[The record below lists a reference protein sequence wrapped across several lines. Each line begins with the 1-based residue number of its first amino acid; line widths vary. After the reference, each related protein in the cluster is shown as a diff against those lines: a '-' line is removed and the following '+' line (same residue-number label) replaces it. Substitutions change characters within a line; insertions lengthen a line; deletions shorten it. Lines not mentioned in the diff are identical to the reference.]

1 MINLEVKKTPESGL
15 SISRITLF
23 GFELNRSQTSLF
35 LILSLIGIFMLPF
48 TLAGDIFLNLFN
60 FLFST
65 LPNYLLEPDYRPED
79 YLVYHFFPIL
89 IRLIEST
96 IFLILSIYALR
107 KILRHKNTEHKI
119 KRKTIH
125 QERIVNW
132 LGLKISHG
140 QSLFIFSASL
150 VGIFFIVELFL
161 VSLLSYSIYDHGL
174 FNSLCWIPEASNQ
187 ATSHEILLNNVPLA
201 IMITFFLLC
210 LYSLFI
216 VRRGK
221 PMNPLKKITKNY
233 SLLIF
238 IVSFV
243 VLILLSARIFCHL
256 ALFNY
261 EIASLLGISSNAPNP
276 YQNEDF
282 IKTISFFCICLALM
296 ISSFF
301 LKDKNYNEIKTSD
314 ELTWLQIK
322 LTPHRAIILL
332 SVALIYI
339 VFFSYLYLSFI
350 LFFGRSF
357 NFTLF
362 FSLDFFDVVFIL
374 IVLFCY
380 YPIAK
385 ILKNHRFDNII
396 ENIDNSRE
404 FKTNW
409 FKFHLSKT
417 NSIIFLSVSS
427 GLIGLFIYQLLT
439 MNMSALAFLQSPY
452 PNYSFMLFSFP
463 VMTAI
468 ICFILVVIVYTIK
481 KTLPSIK
488 SRE

>member
-1 MINLEVKKTPESGL
+1 MEVKEKQEPNL
-15 SISRITLF
+15 NYFPMTLF

-48 TLAGDIFLNLFN
+48 TIAGDIFLNLFQ

-65 LPNYLLEPDYRPED
+65 LPIYLFEPQHYHED
-79 YLVYHFFPIL
+79 YLFNHFFPIL
-89 IRLIEST
+89 IRLIESV

-174 FNSLCWIPEASNQ
+174 LDSLCWIPTGSNR

-201 IMITFFLLC
+201 IKAIFFLLC

-216 VRRGK
+216 ARRGK
-221 PMNPLKKITKNY
+221 PLNPLKKITKNY

-238 IVSFV
+238 IASFV

-261 EIASLLGISSNAPNP
+261 DIASLLGISSNAPNP

-301 LKDKNYNEIKTSD
+301 LKDKNYIEMKTSD
-314 ELTWLQIK
+314 EITWLQIK

-332 SVALIYI
+332 SVALLYI
-339 VFFSYLYLSFI
+339 IFFTYIYLSFI
-350 LFFGRSF
+350 FLFEIFFGFAPSYLNFF
-357 NFTLF
+357 NI
-362 FSLDFFDVVFIL
+362 IL
-374 IVLFCY
+374 IPIMLFCY
-380 YPIAK
+380 YPIGK
-385 ILKNHRFDNII
+385 ILKNYRFDNII
-396 ENIDNSRE
+396 KNIENSRE
-404 FKTNW
+404 FKTKW
-409 FKFHLSKT
+409 FGFQLSKI

-427 GLIGLFIYQLLT
+427 GLIGLFIYQLFM
-439 MNMSALAFLQSPY
+439 MNMSAQAFLQFADPH
-452 PNYSFMLFSFP
+452 YSYMLFSFP
-463 VMTAI
+463 IMAAI
-468 ICFILVVIVYTIK
+468 ICLILVVIIYTIK

>member
-1 MINLEVKKTPESGL
+1 MEVKEKQEPNLNYSL
-15 SISRITLF
+15 MTLF
-23 GFELNRSQTSLF
+23 RFELNRSQTSLF

-48 TLAGDIFLNLFN
+48 ILAGDIFLNLFQ
-60 FLFST
+60 FLFSI
-65 LPNYLLEPDYRPED
+65 LPAYLSEPYHYHEE
-79 YLVYHFFPIL
+79 YLIYNFFPIL
-89 IRLIEST
+89 IKLIEST

-107 KILRHKNTEHKI
+107 KILRHKNAKHKVKGKI
-119 KRKTIH
+119 IH
-125 QERIVNW
+125 QDRIVNW

-150 VGIFFIVELFL
+150 VGIIFMLQLFL
-161 VSLLSYSIYDHGL
+161 VSFLSHSIFEHGL
-174 FNSLCWIPEASNQ
+174 LESLCWIPEGSNQ

-201 IMITFFLLC
+201 IKATFFLLC
-210 LYSLFI
+210 LYSLYI

-238 IVSFV
+238 IGSFV
-243 VLILLSARIFCHL
+243 VFILLSARIFCHL

-301 LKDKNYNEIKTSD
+301 LKGQNYKETKTSD
-314 ELTWLQIK
+314 ELTWFQVK

-332 SVALIYI
+332 SVALLYI
-339 VFFSYLYLSFI
+339 IFFTYIYLSFI
-350 LFFGRSF
+350 FLFGSF
-357 NFTLF
+357 LGFTSSYLNFF
-362 FSLDFFDVVFIL
+362 NIIL
-374 IVLFCY
+374 IPIILFCY
-380 YPIAK
+380 YPVGK
-385 ILKNHRFDNII
+385 ILKNYRFDNII
-396 ENIDNSRE
+396 KNIENSRE
-404 FKTNW
+404 FKTKW
-409 FKFHLSKT
+409 FGFQLSKI

-427 GLIGLFIYQLLT
+427 GLIGLFIYQLLV
-439 MNMSALAFLQSPY
+439 MNMSAQAFLQLPD
-452 PNYSFMLFSFP
+452 PLYSYMLFSFP
-463 VMTAI
+463 AMTAI
-468 ICFILVVIVYTIK
+468 ICLILVVIVYTIK

-488 SRE
+488 FRE

>member
-1 MINLEVKKTPESGL
+1 MINMEVKEKQEPNLNYSPM
-15 SISRITLF
+15 TLF

-35 LILSLIGIFMLPF
+35 LILSLMGIFMLPMN
-48 TLAGDIFLNLFN
+48 LAGDIFLNLFQ

-65 LPNYLLEPDYRPED
+65 VPNYLLEPYHRPED
-79 YLVYHFFPIL
+79 YLIYNFFPIL
-89 IRLIEST
+89 ISIIRST

-107 KILRHKNTEHKI
+107 RILRHKNTEHKI
-119 KRKTIH
+119 KRKIIH
-125 QERIVNW
+125 QERVVNW

-161 VSLLSYSIYDHGL
+161 YSLLSHSVYDHGL
-174 FNSLCWIPEASNQ
+174 LDSLCWIPEASNQ
-187 ATSHEILLNNVPLA
+187 ATSHEILFNNVPLA

-210 LYSLFI
+210 LFSLFV

-261 EIASLLGISSNAPNP
+261 EIASLLGISNNPLSP

-282 IKTISFFCICLALM
+282 IKTIIFLCVCLALM
-296 ISSFF
+296 TTSFF
-301 LKDKNYNEIKTSD
+301 LKEQNYKEMKTSD
-314 ELTWLQIK
+314 ELSWLHLK

-332 SVALIYI
+332 SVALLYI
-339 VFFSYLYLSFI
+339 IVLTDIYLSFI
-350 LFFGRSF
+350 FLFGSF
-357 NFTLF
+357 CFTPSYLTF
-362 FSLDFFDVVFIL
+362 FNA
-374 IVLFCY
+374 IVIPIILFCY
-380 YPIAK
+380 YPIGK

-404 FKTNW
+404 FKTKW
-409 FKFHLSKT
+409 FRFHLSKT
-417 NSIIFLSVSS
+417 YSVILLSVSS
-427 GLIGLFIYQLLT
+427 GLMGLFIYQLLV
-439 MNMSALAFLQSPY
+439 MNMMAQAFLQFSDPH
-452 PNYSFMLFSFP
+452 YSYMLFSFP
-463 VMTAI
+463 IMAAI
-468 ICFILVVIVYTIK
+468 ICLILVVIIYTIK

>member
-1 MINLEVKKTPESGL
+1 MINLEVKKKPESGL

-79 YLVYHFFPIL
+79 YLIYHFFPIL

-96 IFLILSIYALR
+96 IFLILSFYALR

-150 VGIFFIVELFL
+150 VGIIFIVELFL

-243 VLILLSARIFCHL
+243 MLILLSARIFCHL

-261 EIASLLGISSNAPNP
+261 EISSLLGISSNPPNP

-301 LKDKNYNEIKTSD
+301 LKEQNYIEMKTSD
-314 ELTWLQIK
+314 ELTWLQVK

-332 SVALIYI
+332 SVALLYI
-339 VFFSYLYLSFI
+339 TFFTYIYLSFI
-350 LFFGRSF
+350 FLFGDFYFGYTPF
-357 NFTLF
+357 YLNL
-362 FSLDFFDVVFIL
+362 LNI
-374 IVLFCY
+374 IVIPIILFCY
-380 YPIAK
+380 YPIGK

-396 ENIDNSRE
+396 ENIDNSKE

-417 NSIIFLSVSS
+417 YSVILLSVSS
-427 GLIGLFIYQLLT
+427 GLVVFYIFQLIL
-439 MNMSALAFLQSPY
+439 MNMSAQAFLQFSDPL
-452 PNYSFMLFSFP
+452 YSYMLFSFP
-463 VMTAI
+463 IMAAI
-468 ICFILVVIVYTIK
+468 ICLILVVIIYTIK